1 MAKGSCEKV
10 GCTVAESGICL
21 LSHATPE
28 SQCPHFKAGVTVD
41 ETARGPTPAPPTG
54 KVPLIP
60 SASDAARKFH
70 TGLELGTADA
80 LEITRSRYAHL
91 IGVLGSYDA
100 GKTCFL
106 LSLYLMA
113 SRGVLP
119 ANYAFAGSLTLKG
132 FEDRARRIRAWKG
145 GPLPSQLVDHTSLAD
160 PRQPGLLH
168 LGMRQRTGDRR
179 RYDLLLT
186 DLPGE
191 WSKNLVDRADT
202 APRFEF
208 LRRADGIVLV
218 VDGPSLVGPQRHSVV
233 ERTQLLMERLTA
245 SVMIGT
251 STPIVILLSK
261 CDEIDMNRPAL
272 VDDLVRFGS
281 TLGLAPRAVMSAAFS
296 RKPTVVQ
303 NGIGVFDPIEHI
315 LNPTPQALQSRSR
328 TLPYSESDREFAM
341 FGSSAT

>member
-21 LSHATPE
+21 LSHAAPE
-28 SQCPHFKAGVTVD
+28 SQCPHFKVGVTVGQTD
-41 ETARGPTPAPPTG
+41 NGATAAQPIG
-54 KVPLIP
+54 KEPLIP
-60 SASDAARKFH
+60 SASDVARKFH
-70 TGLELGTADA
+70 TGLELGTDDA

-119 ANYAFAGSLTLKG
+119 AEYAFAGSLTLKG
-132 FEDRARRIRAWKG
+132 FEDRARRLREWKG

-160 PRQPGLLH
+160 PRRPGLLH
-168 LGMRQRTGDRR
+168 LAMRQRAGERR

-202 APRFEF
+202 ASRFEF

-218 VDGPSLVGPQRHSVV
+218 VDGPSLLGSQRHSVV
-233 ERTQLLMERLTA
+233 ERTRLLMERLTA
-245 SVMIGT
+245 SVGIDT
-251 STPIVILLSK
+251 STPTVILLSK
-261 CDEIDMNRPAL
+261 CDEIDMTRPPL

-281 TLGLAPRAVMSAAFS
+281 ELGLAPRAMMSAAFS
-296 RKPTVVQ
+296 RNAAVP
-303 NGIGVFDPIEHI
+303 NGTGVFEAIAHI
-315 LNPTPQALQSRSR
+315 INPTSPALQGQPR
-328 TLPYSESDREFAM
+328 TLRYGESDRAFAT
-341 FGSSAT
+341 FGSSAP